1 MGTKVYRHE
10 LKFLCEERQLY
21 IMENRIRHICR
32 QDAYAGESGA
42 YLVRSLYFDTCDD
55 RCYHENLAGV
65 DRRKKYRIRTY
76 NDETDKLRLE
86 CKYSR
91 SGMKSK
97 ESCAINGL
105 QCRALTSGGA
115 GADLEGIAAYIK
127 AAAPEGA
134 GAYESELLG
143 RFLLERR
150 MELLEPKVVVEYERR
165 PYVYAAGNVRITFD
179 RAIRTS
185 HEVSA
190 FPEKSK
196 IFKSILPEDIHVLEV
211 KYDEVLPEAVRE
223 LLTAG
228 QELRR
233 ISFSKYALCR
243 QYGFR

>member
-1 MGTKVYRHE
+1 MRVYRHE
-10 LKFLCEERQLY
+10 LKFLCEERQLCV
-21 IMENRIRHICR
+21 IENRIRHICR

-42 YLVRSLYFDTCDD
+42 YLVRSLYFDTYDD
-55 RCYHENLAGV
+55 RCYQENLAGA
-65 DRRKKYRIRTY
+65 DCRKKYRIRAY

-91 SGMKSK
+91 RGMKAK
-97 ESCAINGL
+97 ESCAIDGL
-105 QCRALTSGGA
+105 RCRELAAA
-115 GADLEGIAAYIK
+115 GTK
-127 AAAPEGA
+127 AAIEGLGGSPGTGIQEGA
-134 GAYESELLG
+134 ASQGRELLD

-165 PYVYAAGNVRITFD
+165 PYVYGAGNVRITFD

-185 HEVSA
+185 PEVGA

-196 IFKSILPEDIHVLEV
+196 TGRSILPEGVHILEV
-211 KYDEVLPEAVRE
+211 KYDEALPGAVRE

-233 ISFSKYALCR
+233 TSFSKYALCR
-243 QYGFR
+243 KYGIR